1 MEIVL
6 SDFTVFEVKDALEV
20 AVGEQVHLLQVSS
33 PEWHRAKLLPHP
45 RSQMKVQ
52 RFLSAHGHCHQ
63 DTQEAKLDHVIIRVR
78 RWIKQE
84 PVKILKLVQEAVC
97 SVTLLKHSEMFLF
110 FLF

>member
-6 SDFTVFEVKDALEV
+6 SDSTVFEVKDALEV

-45 RSQMKVQ
+45 RSQMQVQ
-52 RFLSAHGHCHQ
+52 RFLSADGHCHQ
-63 DTQEAKLDHVIIRVR
+63 DTQEAKLDHVVIRVR

-84 PVKILKLVQEAVC
+84 PMKIF
-97 SVTLLKHSEMFLF
+97 S
-110 FLF
+110 